1 MNVRHTL
8 TARGERSRLTMI
20 RRLAIMFTEEH
31 RHEATTASFTMAFA
45 VALIAS
51 SAIPA
56 FCQSSSSL
64 KARCS

>member
-1 MNVRHTL
+1 MNVRHNL
-8 TARGERSRLTMI
+8 TARRERSRLTMI

-31 RHEATTASFTMAFA
+31 HEATTASFTMAFA